1 MSYTASYIVNSSSA
15 QGTTD
20 FQFTFPYIKEEH
32 IEVFLNYN
40 KITQGSGSNQFQ
52 VITNVSPK
60 LIRLNTGIASAN
72 LRVEVRRNSSL
83 GTPLVDYADGST
95 LTANDLDTSALQS
108 LYIDQELK
116 DNQGKTVSVDEAT
129 GLPSMGESGTNLRL
143 TNVADPTAAQ
153 DAATKNYVDTKVFTS
168 AQIQDGTLVNADV
181 NANAA
186 IAGTKINPNF
196 GDQNIVTTGT
206 VDGRDVSVDG
216 AKLDTC
222 DTNAKDDQTA
232 AEIKSLIASSPLD
245 ASHLAADSVTT
256 SEIADS
262 NVTTN
267 KIAAGAVVTGRI
279 AVGAV
284 TNEKLA
290 DGAVNSSK
298 LADDSITNAKIA
310 NNAVSTNEINT
321 ASIAAQHLAGGAVT
335 TPALG
340 PNAVTTA
347 KIADDA
353 VTTAKIADAELT
365 TLAGMQ
371 SGTASILAS
380 STALTATNA
389 EINTVCDGK
398 SVQTTISDTDNSY
411 PTSGAVVDYVAAQIA
426 PLGGLEVIANEDSFP
441 TQPASGVVISIADAG
456 GIVVNG
462 SGVST
467 TARTSGNGSDN
478 VTINGFP
485 STLYSTT
492 LTDNMGLLVSST
504 GSSNTYTYHK
514 LLGKESDI
522 KSLSDDINDF
532 NNRYRVAASAPSSS
546 LDDGDLWFDTA
557 NDKMKVYNAT
567 GSSWDDVATVGDFF
581 INTLSSSSNTGGG
594 SATFNG
600 TAYRFVLSSP
610 PASAQQL
617 IVSVNGVIQKPNA
630 GSSQPSEGFAVSGN
644 DIIFSAAPPSGADY
658 FITTQGSAVS
668 VGTPSDNTISTA
680 KIQNL
685 AVTGDKIA
693 TNLDLADNK
702 KIRFGTGND
711 LDIFHDSGSTK
722 SMINNQNGE
731 LRIVCDNAIRIGKR
745 HDATIAYADN
755 MIVANPDGAVELYWD
770 NSKKFETTSTGG
782 TLTGHLTVT
791 GEVIGSDDINI
802 PVDNKKLN
810 LGASADL
817 KLYHNSSNYINY
829 SNGNLVFKNGTES
842 DANCTQFDSNGD
854 LYVPD
859 DGQIYFGGAPDLKI
873 YHQSSYPR
881 NVIET
886 NGKDLVILTS
896 PPSGTNEKAI
906 AIVPNGAV
914 ELYWD
919 NSMKFATTTNGVR
932 IPDDIYLG
940 LGNSDDLNIRFL
952 NGTGA
957 FIQSGGEN
965 MYIRSNLIEL
975 GDNSGHKY
983 IKCIDAGA
991 VELYHGVDSKKLE
1004 TTSTGVTVTTDL
1016 VATGNINP
1024 SADGGGN
1031 LGQPAKRWYRGYF
1044 THGIGLNGET
1054 TAGNMLDDYE
1064 EGTWTPA
1071 YGGAVSSPTYVNTAG
1086 FYTKVGNWVHV
1097 VGRIQMT
1104 AATANNSD
1112 LTLSGFPFPASASTG
1127 GVGGLDII
1135 FQDNWYSSSSGGGAQ
1150 IIFTLSGGTQYG
1162 YFYNGDG
1169 EPVHA
1174 SDCYDVKR
1182 TMHFKGSY
1190 MV

>member
-256 SEIADS
+256 SEIADA

-267 KIAAGAVVTGRI
+267 KLAAAAVVTSKLG
-279 AVGAV
+279 VGAV

-485 STLYSTT
+485 STLHSTT

-546 LDDGDLWFDTA
+546 LDDGDLWFDTT

-668 VGTPSDNTISTA
+668 VGTPSDNTVSTA

-685 AVTGDKIA
+685 AVTGDKVA

-711 LDIFHDSGSTK
+711 LELYHDGTNSYIVNTTGSLK
-722 SMINNQNGE
+722 VREDNIDFQNGAGTE
-731 LRIVCDNAIRIGKR
+731 NLAKF
-745 HDATIAYADN
+745 A
-755 MIVANPDGAVELYWD
+755 ANGAVSLYYD
-770 NSKKFETTSTGG
+770 NSKKFETYSGGVEVKGNLWIQDGSVSDNRIALGTGG
-782 TLTGHLTVT
+782 
-791 GEVIGSDDINI
+791 DFNI
-802 PVDNKKLN
+802 W
-810 LGASADL
+810 
-817 KLYHNSSNYINY
+817 
-829 SNGNLVFKNGTES
+829 
-842 DANCTQFDSNGD
+842 FD
-854 LYVPD
+854 
-859 DGQIYFGGAPDLKI
+859 
-873 YHQSSYPR
+873 
-881 NVIET
+881 
-886 NGKDLVILTS
+886 
-896 PPSGTNEKAI
+896 GTNSHISSAAGVTYI
-906 AIVPNGAV
+906 DSQLTWFRDGAGSENYCLMQSNAEV
-914 ELYWD
+914 SLYYD
-919 NSMKFATTTNGVR
+919 N
-932 IPDDIYLG
+932 
-940 LGNSDDLNIRFL
+940 
-952 NGTGA
+952 
-957 FIQSGGEN
+957 
-965 MYIRSNLIEL
+965 
-975 GDNSGHKY
+975 
-983 IKCIDAGA
+983 
-991 VELYHGVDSKKLE
+991 SKKLE
-1004 TTSTGVTVTTDL
+1004 TGSGGISVTGGINLTTNLSLLDNGIAKFGTGDDLQIYHDGSNSYIKETGTGDLFIIGKNNIKFLDYGTNETMCQMVSEAQVELFYDNSKKLETVSTGVAVTGQLGVNGVNLNNFSERLQVKTNEAQGYGL
-1016 VATGNINP
+1016 AVRHTH
-1024 SADGGGN
+1024 DGGGSLMRFSTWDESASN
-1031 LGQPAKRWYRGYF
+1031 EQLCGSINGSGTSTSFNTSSDYRLKENEVDISD
-1044 THGIGLNGET
+1044 GITRLKLLKPYRFNWKAEPSKTVDGFFAHEV
-1054 TAGNMLDDYE
+1054 
-1064 EGTWTPA
+1064 TPA
-1071 YGGAVSSPTYVNTAG
+1071 VPEAITGEKDAPVDAIGEGYQKIDYGKLVPLLTAALKEAITKIETLE
-1086 FYTKVGNWVHV
+1086 TKV
-1097 VGRIQMT
+1097 
-1104 AATANNSD
+1104 AA
-1112 LTLSGFPFPASASTG
+1112 LESA
-1127 GVGGLDII
+1127 
-1135 FQDNWYSSSSGGGAQ
+1135 
-1150 IIFTLSGGTQYG
+1150 
-1162 YFYNGDG
+1162 
-1169 EPVHA
+1169 
-1174 SDCYDVKR
+1174 
-1182 TMHFKGSY
+1182 
-1190 MV
+1190 

>member
-256 SEIADS
+256 SEIADA

-267 KIAAGAVVTGRI
+267 KLAAAAVVTSKLG
-279 AVGAV
+279 VGAV

-546 LDDGDLWFDTA
+546 LDDGDLWFDTT

-630 GSSQPSEGFAVSGN
+630 GSSQPSEGFEVSGN

-668 VGTPSDNTISTA
+668 VGTPSDNTVSTA

-685 AVTGDKIA
+685 AVTGDKVA

-711 LDIFHDSGSTK
+711 LELYHDGTNSYIVNTTGSLK
-722 SMINNQNGE
+722 VREDNIDFQNGAGTE
-731 LRIVCDNAIRIGKR
+731 NLAKF
-745 HDATIAYADN
+745 A
-755 MIVANPDGAVELYWD
+755 ANGAVSLYYD
-770 NSKKFETTSTGG
+770 NSKKFETYSGGVEVKGNLWIQDGSVSDNRIALGTGG
-782 TLTGHLTVT
+782 
-791 GEVIGSDDINI
+791 DFNI
-802 PVDNKKLN
+802 W
-810 LGASADL
+810 
-817 KLYHNSSNYINY
+817 
-829 SNGNLVFKNGTES
+829 
-842 DANCTQFDSNGD
+842 FD
-854 LYVPD
+854 
-859 DGQIYFGGAPDLKI
+859 
-873 YHQSSYPR
+873 
-881 NVIET
+881 
-886 NGKDLVILTS
+886 
-896 PPSGTNEKAI
+896 GTNSHISSAAGVTYI
-906 AIVPNGAV
+906 DSQLTWFRDGAGSENYCLMQSNAEV
-914 ELYWD
+914 SLYYD
-919 NSMKFATTTNGVR
+919 N
-932 IPDDIYLG
+932 
-940 LGNSDDLNIRFL
+940 
-952 NGTGA
+952 
-957 FIQSGGEN
+957 
-965 MYIRSNLIEL
+965 
-975 GDNSGHKY
+975 
-983 IKCIDAGA
+983 
-991 VELYHGVDSKKLE
+991 SKKLE
-1004 TTSTGVTVTTDL
+1004 TGSGGISVTGGINLTTNLSLLDNGIAKFGTGDDLQIYHDGSNSYIKETGTGDLFIIGKNNIKFLDYGTNETMCQMVSEAQVELYYDNSKKLETVSTGVAVTGQLGVNGVNLNNFSERLQVKTNEAQGYGL
-1016 VATGNINP
+1016 AVRHTH
-1024 SADGGGN
+1024 DGGGSLMRFSTWDESASN
-1031 LGQPAKRWYRGYF
+1031 EQLCGSINGSGTSTSFNTSSDYRLKENEVDISD
-1044 THGIGLNGET
+1044 GITRLKLLKPYRFNWKAEPSKTVDGFFAHEV
-1054 TAGNMLDDYE
+1054 
-1064 EGTWTPA
+1064 TPA
-1071 YGGAVSSPTYVNTAG
+1071 VPEAITGEKDAPVDAIGEGYQKIDYGKLVPLLTAALKEAITKIETLE
-1086 FYTKVGNWVHV
+1086 TKV
-1097 VGRIQMT
+1097 
-1104 AATANNSD
+1104 AA
-1112 LTLSGFPFPASASTG
+1112 LESA
-1127 GVGGLDII
+1127 
-1135 FQDNWYSSSSGGGAQ
+1135 
-1150 IIFTLSGGTQYG
+1150 
-1162 YFYNGDG
+1162 
-1169 EPVHA
+1169 
-1174 SDCYDVKR
+1174 
-1182 TMHFKGSY
+1182 
-1190 MV
+1190 